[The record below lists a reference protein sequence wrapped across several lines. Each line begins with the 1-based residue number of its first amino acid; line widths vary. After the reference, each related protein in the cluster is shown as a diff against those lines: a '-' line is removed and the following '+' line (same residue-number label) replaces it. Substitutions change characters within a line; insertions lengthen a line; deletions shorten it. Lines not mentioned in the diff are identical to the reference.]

1 MYSFLQ
7 SAFDTQEIKLMKK
20 GESIFIS
27 EENEEKMEALIEKYY
42 LSKNPN

>member
-1 MYSFLQ
+1 
-7 SAFDTQEIKLMKK
+7 MKK